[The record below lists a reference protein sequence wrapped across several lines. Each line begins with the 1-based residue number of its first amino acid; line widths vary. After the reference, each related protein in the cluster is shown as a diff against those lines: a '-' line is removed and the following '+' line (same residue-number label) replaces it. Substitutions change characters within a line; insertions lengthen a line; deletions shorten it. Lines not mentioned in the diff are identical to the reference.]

1 MLRMPGISFNPVK
14 PLSLGYI
21 FLETDLINPG
31 MREGQAAAPEAV
43 PGMELLGIPRVSIL
57 N

>member
-1 MLRMPGISFNPVK
+1 MPGISFNPVK
-14 PLSLGYI
+14 PLGLGNI
-21 FLETDLINPG
+21 FSETDLINPG

-43 PGMELLGIPRVSIL
+43 PGMELLGIPRSSIL